1 MIRVL
6 KKYIF
11 YIHCK
16 QALLSSYLII
26 DCEGESSKRREIIDG
41 EGVDKIKE
49 IFENK
54 TTFSNT
60 LYLRLIR
67 IIKLWTMLCFHTLI
81 ILSRH
86 GNDSLTRA
94 PTGWSMEVELLALL
108 ENYDRPTNRSTDGH
122 EGS

>member
-1 MIRVL
+1 MVRERWQKHI
-6 KKYIF
+6 
-11 YIHCK
+11 
-16 QALLSSYLII
+16 II
-26 DCEGESSKRREIIDG
+26 DCEGESSKRREIIDDG

-49 IFENK
+49 LFEKKNIF
-54 TTFSNT
+54 FNT

-108 ENYDRPTNRSTDGH
+108 EN
-122 EGS
+122 